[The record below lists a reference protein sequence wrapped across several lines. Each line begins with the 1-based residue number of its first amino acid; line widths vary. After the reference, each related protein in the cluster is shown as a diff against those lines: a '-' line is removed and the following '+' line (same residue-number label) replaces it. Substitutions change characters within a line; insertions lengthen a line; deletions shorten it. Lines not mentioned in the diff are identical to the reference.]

1 MSKKDHPLAA
11 LTTPDED
18 PAQLAELITTLTA
31 ELQPRTHLERRQV
44 ELIAHAEW
52 DITRHRRHS
61 AQLLAS
67 DVRAVTFDVAERSAR
82 DRKFPSSY
90 QPAELSSQPRG
101 PVTTGE
107 FTAIAYYRRLDFH
120 AHHEM
125 SIERLEARRS
135 KLLREYDD
143 LRKRHDRINV
153 EEAEVIDE

>member
-1 MSKKDHPLAA
+1 MSKKAHPLAG

-18 PAQLAELITTLTA
+18 PSQLAELIRTLNA
-31 ELQPRTHLERRQV
+31 ELQPRTPLERRQV

-52 DITRHRRHS
+52 DITRHRRQS

-67 DVRAVTFDVAERSAR
+67 DLRAVKFDEAVRSAR
-82 DRKFPSSY
+82 DRKFPSNY
-90 QPAELSSQPRG
+90 QSAELSSQPRG

-107 FTAIAYYRRLDFH
+107 FAAMAYYRSLNFH

-143 LRKRHDRINV
+143 LRTRHDRINV
-153 EEAEVIDE
+153 EDAEEIKE